1 MKKTMTWILVLT
13 MVLMLA
19 ACGGGQ
25 TAGSAQQGSSPAQSG
40 AAASGTVSSGTA
52 ETPDASQTPEPSAPS
67 GETQPDMKEET
78 ANLPEEAKALAGVVP
93 SLPEGKW
100 DTEVREHPLYVRYVL
115 YGETMKKDDVIRFAD
130 AVKAAGYTHE
140 ADDRP
145 EGSDA
150 FDAYHY
156 SGKSADGM
164 VTVAVSAWKSGE
176 TDVTPMIQVAV
187 NKYTEVPGGTWGNGL
202 PDHTL
207 PQLPA
212 GEWRVQP
219 HDYPHGIEFIA
230 QTYSVTKDTMVGYV
244 EQLKQM
250 GYTNAAEEKP
260 DGYDERGLYKYT
272 AKNADGSAEVLVE
285 VSKMPY
291 DDNILTTVKG
301 IYLS

>member
-1 MKKTMTWILVLT
+1 MKKILVL
-13 MVLMLA
+13 VLSLVLVMALA

-25 TAGSAQQGSSPAQSG
+25 TAGSAQQGSAQSG
-40 AAASGTVSSGTA
+40 AAASGTASSGAA
-52 ETPDASQTPEPSAPS
+52 ETPDASQTPDPSAPS

-93 SLPEGKW
+93 SLPDGAWSGNVKERAEQTVYTLATRSGV
-100 DTEVREHPLYVRYVL
+100 T
-115 YGETMKKDDVIRFAD
+115 KDLATAYAD
-130 AVKAAGYTHE
+130 AVKAAGYTNE

-150 FDAYHY
+150 FDAYYY

-164 VTVAVSAWKSGE
+164 VMVAVSAWKSGE

-207 PQLPA
+207 PQLPE

-230 QTYSVTKDTMVGYV
+230 QTYSVTKDTMVNYAA
-244 EQLKQM
+244 ELKQM
-250 GYTNAAEEKP
+250 GYTNAAEENP
-260 DGYDERGLYKYT
+260 DGYGERGLYKYT
-272 AKNADGSAEVLVE
+272 AKSADGKVE
-285 VSKMPY
+285 VTVDVTKMPY
-291 DDNILTTVKG
+291 DEKILTTVKA
-301 IYLS
+301 IFFN

>member
-25 TAGSAQQGSSPAQSG
+25 TAGSAQQGSAQSG

-93 SLPEGKW
+93 SLPDGAWSGNVKERAEQTVYTLATRSGV
-100 DTEVREHPLYVRYVL
+100 T
-115 YGETMKKDDVIRFAD
+115 KDLATAYAD
-130 AVKAAGYTHE
+130 AVKAAGYTNE

-150 FDAYHY
+150 FDAYYY

-164 VTVAVSAWKSGE
+164 VMVAVSAWKSGE

-230 QTYSVTKDTMVGYV
+230 QTYSVTKDTMVNYV